1 MIKVA
6 ITGNIGAG
14 KTTFANLLIEKGFV
28 VVNADKLA
36 KDLMNSNVQLKKSLV
51 KNFGDDIYKNSILDS
66 KLLSQRVFFTE
77 EKTKLLNRIVHP
89 VVIKEIENIFS
100 KNQNQKFIFVE
111 AALIF
116 EAKMEKMFDY
126 VIVIAADEELRIK
139 RGMENLK
146 ISEDEIRVRMKA
158 QITQEEKITKG
169 DFAFQN
175 NGTIEELKIKAEL
188 FLSLVKVRDD

>member
-1 MIKVA
+1 
-6 ITGNIGAG
+6 
-14 KTTFANLLIEKGFV
+14 
-28 VVNADKLA
+28 
-36 KDLMNSNVQLKKSLV
+36 
-51 KNFGDDIYKNSILDS
+51 
-66 KLLSQRVFFTE
+66 
-77 EKTKLLNRIVHP
+77 
-89 VVIKEIENIFS
+89 
-100 KNQNQKFIFVE
+100 
-111 AALIF
+111 
-116 EAKMEKMFDY
+116 MEKMFDY

>member
-66 KLLSQRVFFTE
+66 KLLSQRVFFSE

>member
-14 KTTFANLLIEKGFV
+14 KTTFANLLIEKGFLV
-28 VVNADKLA
+28 INADSLA

-66 KLLSQRVFFTE
+66 KLLSQRVFFSE

>member
-66 KLLSQRVFFTE
+66 KLLSQRVFFSE

-116 EAKMEKMFDY
+116 EAKMEKMLDRKS
-126 VIVIAADEELRIK
+126 VV
-139 RGMENLK
+139 
-146 ISEDEIRVRMKA
+146 
-158 QITQEEKITKG
+158 
-169 DFAFQN
+169 
-175 NGTIEELKIKAEL
+175 
-188 FLSLVKVRDD
+188 